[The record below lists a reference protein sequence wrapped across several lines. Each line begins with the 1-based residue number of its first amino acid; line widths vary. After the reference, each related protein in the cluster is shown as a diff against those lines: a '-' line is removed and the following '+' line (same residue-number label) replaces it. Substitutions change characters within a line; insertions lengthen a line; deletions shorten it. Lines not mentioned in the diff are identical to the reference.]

1 MLIGNWADNKSTTT
15 TNQEMNSSSTKPDNN
30 KNTVKYTINLN
41 GVEIKLNQLNKH
53 VLECNLPRF
62 EWMFGNKQQQQQ
74 QQVATNSVQIQANS
88 NEEFIY
94 KTYVYLYENGSL
106 YCPPIAFEIKY
117 NLAYSNRSLNL
128 KADASNKSMDQT
140 SSVNLEGETSYK
152 NQLFL
157 LERSLILGKIY
168 GVSQFEYG
176 SYNNSN
182 TSEENYSS
190 LTSSS
195 LRRNVSFEKRICQ
208 MIDGLRE
215 HLKSRTRKSL
225 VAADSSLSRM
235 EINLNNEHEGKTLL
249 HICAES
255 SLNELFECLRRLKS
269 TLDGFPQNDSHELGL
284 IRNELKLFKLDH
296 HGYTP
301 LVTVYSILLYNIY
314 RSIGLIIDKI
324 IVKHII
330 AQIVF

>member
-1 MLIGNWADNKSTTT
+1 MLIGNWADNKSTTS
-15 TNQEMNSSSTKPDNN
+15 TNQEMNSSTKPDNN

-41 GVEIKLNQLNKH
+41 GIEIKLNQLNKH

-62 EWMFGNKQQQQQ
+62 EWMFGNKQQQQA
-74 QQVATNSVQIQANS
+74 ATNSVQIQANS

-106 YCPPIAFEIKY
+106 YCPSIAFEIKY
-117 NLAYSNRSLNL
+117 NLSYPNRSLNL
-128 KADASNKSMDQT
+128 KADTTNKSMDQT
-140 SSVNLEGETSYK
+140 SNLDGETSYK

-168 GVSQFEYG
+168 GLSHFEYG

-182 TSEENYSS
+182 SSEENYS
-190 LTSSS
+190 TSTSGS
-195 LRRNVSFEKRICQ
+195 LRRNVLFEKRICQ

-215 HLKSRTRKSL
+215 HLKSRTRTRTNL

-235 EINLNNEHEGKTLL
+235 EINLSNEHEGKTLL

-255 SLNELFECLRRLKS
+255 SLNELFDCLRRLKS
-269 TLDGFPQNDSHELGL
+269 TLDGFSQNDSPELGL

-301 LVTVYSILLYNIY
+301 LVTVYSILL
-314 RSIGLIIDKI
+314 
-324 IVKHII
+324 
-330 AQIVF
+330 